1 VGRSDVT
8 VGLVPKTFN
17 SDFYVVCATVIP
29 VLFLAVAVQG
39 NAYKAVLD
47 AAMKAA
53 RTNANDGW
61 LRQMSALARS
71 RTLQIIGY
79 FIWSAGAIGEI
90 LALQVL
96 YQDHESPG
104 SRITVFLATIV
115 LVVAAA
121 AGPLRAYTEVR
132 SNIRKQRGIPAEDLK
147 EGQPVLPHETALSSI
162 DNMTKKSSGLGW
174 PEP

>member
-1 VGRSDVT
+1 MGCCTSLLYGPTGASKSAVKRCLTLVRPGLRVGRSDLT

-29 VLFLAVAVQG
+29 VPFLAVAVQG

-53 RTNANDGW
+53 RANANDGW

-90 LALQVL
+90 QALQVL
-96 YQDHESPG
+96 YQ
-104 SRITVFLATIV
+104 
-115 LVVAAA
+115 
-121 AGPLRAYTEVR
+121 GP
-132 SNIRKQRGIPAEDLK
+132 
-147 EGQPVLPHETALSSI
+147 
-162 DNMTKKSSGLGW
+162 
-174 PEP
+174 